1 MINHDDRI
9 TVDVNE
15 GSRITGLSRAYLYIL
30 MKEGRLTKRKVG
42 NRTLLLVS
50 DLRNL
55 VGADAA

>member
-1 MINHDDRI
+1 MVKHDDRI

-15 GSRITGLSRAYLYIL
+15 GARITGLSRAYLYIL
-30 MKEGRLTKRKVG
+30 MNEGRLTKRKVG

>member
-1 MINHDDRI
+1 MNDQDNRI

-15 GSRITGLSRAYLYIL
+15 ASRITGLSRAYLYIL
-30 MKEGRLTKRKVG
+30 MRDGRLTKRKVG

-55 VGADAA
+55 VGAEAA